1 MADTPLW
8 EERGAEGTPF
18 AVCVVTQRGRVDLS
32 ISGDIDLTTRAAFE
46 RALDTACALETHVRL
61 DLGDVGFLDPQGA
74 QLLAQRQAAH
84 PLLELTGAS
93 AAVRRI
99 IEILAEIDGAAPS
112 PRLEPGPACDAA
124 PQ

>member
-8 EERGAEGTPF
+8 EERGAEGAPF

-32 ISGDIDLTTRAAFE
+32 ISGDIDLTTRPAFE
-46 RALDTACALETHVRL
+46 RALDSACALATHVRL

-93 AAVRRI
+93 TAVRRI
-99 IEILAEIDGAAPS
+99 IEILAEIDGAAQLS
-112 PRLEPGPACDAA
+112 RHDPGPTCDAA